1 MQLFEAGSLHVF
13 IHLCQK
19 KPKSGP
25 NFPDLHQVTQSYYL
39 DPTKLWDNVKQIN
52 VLWKID
58 WIQVMFF
65 FLLKQMISTEMR
77 FFSY

>member
-25 NFPDLHQVTQSYYL
+25 NFPDLHQVAQSSGPDKALRQRKTTMCFEKSTEYRSC
-39 DPTKLWDNVKQIN
+39 
-52 VLWKID
+52 
-58 WIQVMFF
+58 F
-65 FLLKQMISTEMR
+65 FLLKQIISTEMR